1 MQEID
6 KIWDNRTPLK
16 TKKKQKKSTTRAIAS
31 RAKNEHHF
39 YFKNFQNYE
48 TFMLGQKQIQL
59 EKKSNTGLFHFL
71 YL

>member
-31 RAKNEHHF
+31 RAKND
-39 YFKNFQNYE
+39 
-48 TFMLGQKQIQL
+48 MLVD
-59 EKKSNTGLFHFL
+59 
-71 YL
+71 Y